1 MEIKKVKSK
10 LTSMLLAVV
19 ILLVNF
25 NFLPVQSMINQ
36 SMSTGTVVAMLLQ
49 QNRAS
54 GLRKATESGGISIL
68 TVHIQ
73 KTTGNIST
81 AIGITL
87 M

>member
-10 LTSMLLAVV
+10 LTSMLLATV

-36 SMSTGTVVAMLLQ
+36 SMSTGTVVAY
-49 QNRAS
+49 A
-54 GLRKATESGGISIL
+54 ATTKPGKWIKESNGKWWYKHTDG
-68 TVHIQ
+68 TYT

-81 AIGITL
+81 VIGITL